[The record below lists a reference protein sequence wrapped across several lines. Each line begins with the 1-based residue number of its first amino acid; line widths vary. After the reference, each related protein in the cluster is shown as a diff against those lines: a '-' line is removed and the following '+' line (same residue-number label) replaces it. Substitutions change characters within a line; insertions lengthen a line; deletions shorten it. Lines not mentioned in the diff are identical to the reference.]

1 MGTRVIAICEAE
13 GAEAL
18 SLQVCFEDVDVFV
31 VCCAETVEENNRVGV
46 CLAATAIV
54 IMFSS
59 FDDRTSCNEACRKNS
74 VENSVKSHNV
84 IEALYRIG
92 NVLLLCSCV
101 V

>member
-1 MGTRVIAICEAE
+1 
-13 GAEAL
+13 
-18 SLQVCFEDVDVFV
+18 
-31 VCCAETVEENNRVGV
+31 
-46 CLAATAIV
+46 
-54 IMFSS
+54 MFSS